1 MKILGIDS
9 STPHASVAL
18 FSDGVLLSES
28 THTRTK
34 KFSDKILLMVDD
46 VTRTAEVAIH
56 EIDGFCV
63 TSGPGSFTGLRV
75 GVSLVKGFVLATE
88 VPFWGIG
95 TLSAMAFSLDKIPE
109 QICAV
114 LDARKQQVYSAIFR
128 WEGDDFRRVSP
139 DEALTA
145 EELCARIT
153 EPTVFTGSGL
163 QVYGELIS
171 EKLGALYKQG
181 AESSHSIAASAIRLS
196 QRPEYVNKKFF
207 DLNHLTI
214 QYARKAEAE
223 FKLCAA
229 LEQEE
234 VNNGN

>member
-18 FSDGVLLSES
+18 FSDGVFLSES

-34 KFSDKILLMVDD
+34 KFSDKILLMIDD
-46 VTRTAEVAIH
+46 VLRSAEVGIH

-75 GVSLVKGFVLATE
+75 GVSLVKGFVLATDA
-88 VPFWGIG
+88 PFWGVG
-95 TLSAMAFSLDKIPE
+95 TLSAMAFSLGKIPE

-114 LDARKQQVYSAIFR
+114 LDARKQQVYSAIFQ
-128 WEGDDFRRVSP
+128 WDGDNFKRLTP
-139 DEALTA
+139 DEALSA
-145 EELCARIT
+145 EELCVRIT
-153 EPTVFTGSGL
+153 VPTVFIGSGL
-163 QVYGELIS
+163 QVYGDIFSEQLGELYI
-171 EKLGALYKQG
+171 QG
-181 AESSHSIAASAIRLS
+181 EESNHSIAASAIRLS
-196 QRPEYVNKKFF
+196 QCPEYVNKKFF

-223 FKLCAA
+223 FKQCIA